1 MAANIGR
8 NFKIKRGSTVIAG
21 VQSKGAAFNGEPVD
35 VTSDDD
41 AGFRTLLNEVG
52 VESIDLSVEGV
63 TKDNDLRSAA
73 LSGTSLMLT
82 DVNLEWPNGDTLS
95 GNFFLSSLE
104 ETGPTQDALT
114 FSATLQSSG
123 EWTYTAASA

>member
-21 VQSKGAAFNGEPVD
+21 VRSKGAAFNGEPVD

-41 AGFRTLLNEVG
+41 AGFRTLLNDVG

-104 ETGPTQDALT
+104 ETGPTQDAVT

>member
-8 NFKIKRGSTVIAG
+8 NFKINRGSTVIAG
-21 VQSKGAAFNGEPVD
+21 VRSKGAAFNGEPVD

-41 AGFRTLLNEVG
+41 AGFRTLLNDVG

-104 ETGPTQDALT
+104 ETGPTQDAVT